1 MASYLG
7 EHIHVSVFGQSHSPA
22 IGVVVDGLPAGE
34 RVDMEELGRFL
45 KRRAPGQNATSTPR
59 KEADLPKFLS
69 GIALKYREI
78 VVLEKPVY
86 AAISAKVTFFSP
98 FFTLPVSL
106 FIIAHN
112 GF

>member
-69 GIALKYREI
+69 GLVDDVTISEYGYIQLFFQI
-78 VVLEKPVY
+78 VHQGQ
-86 AAISAKVTFFSP
+86 SD
-98 FFTLPVSL
+98 
-106 FIIAHN
+106 
-112 GF
+112 

>member
-45 KRRAPGQNATSTPR
+45 KRLAPEIGRAH
-59 KEADLPKFLS
+59 
-69 GIALKYREI
+69 
-78 VVLEKPVY
+78 V
-86 AAISAKVTFFSP
+86 
-98 FFTLPVSL
+98 
-106 FIIAHN
+106 
-112 GF
+112 